1 MFRDQEEELQ
11 RLQQELLAQ
20 EEPETEEED
29 EDLLED
35 AELDALLKDTRPSED
50 RMIYQNYSN
59 GYGKDLRN
67 YASGYQA
74 YNTDNLDTD
83 LDEFS
88 RQVREPQRK
97 NGPLVAAMLLAVA
110 ILVVVCWILWR
121 YWGLLQ

>member
-20 EEPETEEED
+20 EEPETEEADEELPED
-29 EDLLED
+29 TLLE
-35 AELDALLKDTRPSED
+35 DTRPSAD
-50 RMIYQNYSN
+50 RMVYQNFSN
-59 GYGKDLRN
+59 GYGKNLRN

-74 YNTDNLDTD
+74 YNTDKLDTD

-88 RQVREPQRK
+88 QQVREPQRK
-97 NGPLVAAMLLAVA
+97 NGALVAAMLLTAA
-110 ILVVVCWILWR
+110 ILAVVCWILWR